1 VSAATRRSPSRPGGD
16 APRRSRSGDAN
27 RRSRSGSEAPAPAPL
42 FAFLRA
48 VNLGKVNK
56 VPMAKLMEL
65 LAARGFP
72 PTGYL
77 LASGNLAVQAP
88 ASDAPELRRELV
100 RAIAEGFDVRTEVV
114 FKTAAEV
121 ARLVR
126 EEPLRKAGWPLVYV
140 SLWDSEPDPAGVE
153 ALSAEDFSPDALRL
167 VEGAAYMGYAASSH
181 DARLTNALLE
191 RRLKVPAT
199 ARNVNTL
206 ERLLARFAPPAG

>member
-1 VSAATRRSPSRPGGD
+1 MPGPGGAGYPPPPPPAAQPPPPAPGPPAGRRRPGGPRGRAPGGGRAAGGRAAPARAARRPPAPRARRSAATRRSPSRPGGD

-126 EEPLRKAGWPLVYV
+126 EEPLRKAGW
-140 SLWDSEPDPAGVE
+140 
-153 ALSAEDFSPDALRL
+153 
-167 VEGAAYMGYAASSH
+167 
-181 DARLTNALLE
+181 
-191 RRLKVPAT
+191 
-199 ARNVNTL
+199 
-206 ERLLARFAPPAG
+206 